1 MGGHCWLHGLRIWGL
16 RLLVFS
22 WPVHGPKVV
31 ATIRAIMSEFQAEK
45 WMNGERKPQMA
56 YQWIRFIWR
65 AFPDT
70 PHYISLT
77 APLQGRQGEKSF
89 RGVWFCCQQ
98 YRDSRSKGRVDVG
111 RQLPSLPEPYLLI
124 QSFPTRSAS
133 EFHPTEFCLFWP
145 HCFSD
150 CNIIIH
156 LETWRVW
163 LLLLHSIELAYKFAE
178 ILSF

>member
-31 ATIRAIMSEFQAEK
+31 ATIRAIVRIPSRK
-45 WMNGERKPQMA
+45 VDERGKKATVA

-70 PHYISLT
+70 PHRISLT
-77 APLQGRQGEKSF
+77 APLQGRLGEKSL
-89 RGVWFCCQQ
+89 RGVWFGCQQ
-98 YRDSRSKGRVDVG
+98 YRDSLSKGGVDVG

-124 QSFPTRSAS
+124 QSFPTRSVS
-133 EFHPTEFCLFWP
+133 EFHPTELCLFWP
-145 HCFSD
+145 HYFSD

-163 LLLLHSIELAYKFAE
+163 FLLLHSIELAYKFAE